1 MGTFIRLIDF
11 INEWSGR
18 VVMWLALIL
27 FAITAYET
35 IQRYLFRITSVA
47 LQEMT
52 WHLYSF
58 LFLLGLAYTL
68 KHDRHVRVDI
78 FYDRMSE
85 RMKAGINLFAI
96 LVLVLPFCLL
106 MIGFSWK
113 FMLTAYQIGER
124 SGDPG
129 GLPARWILKAAIPVG
144 FGLLLLQ
151 GLSELFKS
159 FLVLFRNKGRVSSLR
174 KPVGK
179 KGGRGWNT

>member
-1 MGTFIRLIDF
+1 MGSLVRLIDY

-27 FAITAYET
+27 FIITAYET

-47 LQEMT
+47 LQETT
-52 WHLYSF
+52 WHLYSL

-78 FYDRMSE
+78 FYDRMSQ
-85 RMKAGINLFAI
+85 RAKAWVNLFA
-96 LVLVLPFCLL
+96 VLVLIIPFSLL
-106 MIGFSWK
+106 MVGFSWK

-129 GLPARWILKAAIPVG
+129 GLPARWILKAAIPAG

-151 GLSELFKS
+151 GISEISKNLLF
-159 FLVLFRNKGRVSSLR
+159 LFGKGPTALPAR
-174 KPVGK
+174 KAVRK
-179 KGGRGWNT
+179 RGGA

>member
-1 MGTFIRLIDF
+1 MRHLARIVDF

-27 FAITAYET
+27 FAVTAYET
-35 IQRYLFRITSVA
+35 IQRYLFRVTSVA

-52 WHLYSF
+52 WHLYAL

-78 FYDRMSE
+78 FYDRMSD
-85 RMKAGINLFAI
+85 RLKAGVNLFAI
-96 LVLVLPFCLL
+96 LILVLPFCLL

-129 GLPARWILKAAIPVG
+129 GLPARWILKAAIPAG
-144 FGLLLLQ
+144 FGLLFLQ
-151 GLSELFKS
+151 GISEILKNLFVLFKDKKIAS
-159 FLVLFRNKGRVSSLR
+159 PSQKHA
-174 KPVGK
+174 GK
-179 KGGRGWNT
+179 KRKV

>member
-1 MGTFIRLIDF
+1 MSYFIRIIDF

-27 FAITAYET
+27 FAVTAYET
-35 IQRYLFRITSVA
+35 IQRYLFRVTSVA
-47 LQEMT
+47 LQETT
-52 WHLYSF
+52 WHLYAF

-85 RMKAGINLFAI
+85 RLKAGINLFAI

-129 GLPARWILKAAIPVG
+129 GLPARWILKAAIPAG

-151 GLSELFKS
+151 GLSEIFKS
-159 FLVLFRNKGRVSSLR
+159 LSILFQDKKTASPSQKDVEERGRA
-174 KPVGK
+174 
-179 KGGRGWNT
+179 

>member
-1 MGTFIRLIDF
+1 MSHLIRIIDF
-11 INEWSGR
+11 ISEWSGR

-27 FAITAYET
+27 FAVTAYET
-35 IQRYLFRITSVA
+35 IQRYLFRLTSVA
-47 LQEMT
+47 LQETT

-58 LFLLGLAYTL
+58 LFLLGMAYTL

-85 RMKAGINLFAI
+85 RLKAGVNLFVI
-96 LVLVLPFCLL
+96 LVLVIPFCLL

-113 FMLTAYQIGER
+113 FMLAAYQIGER

-129 GLPARWILKAAIPVG
+129 GLPARWILKAAIPAG

-151 GLSELFKS
+151 GISEILKSLFT
-159 FLVLFRNKGRVSSLR
+159 LFQDKKIAPPSQNDPGKRV
-174 KPVGK
+174 
-179 KGGRGWNT
+179 TA

>member
-1 MGTFIRLIDF
+1 MHWLVRLIDF

-27 FAITAYET
+27 FAVTAYET

-47 LQEMT
+47 LQETT
-52 WHLYSF
+52 WHLYSL

-68 KHDRHVRVDI
+68 KYDRHVRVDI
-78 FYDRMSE
+78 FYDRMSP
-85 RMKAGINLFAI
+85 RMKAGVNLFGLLI
-96 LVLVLPFCLL
+96 LVIPFCLL

-113 FMLTAYQIGER
+113 FMLTAYQIAER

-129 GLPARWILKAAIPVG
+129 GLPARWVLKAAIPVG

-151 GLSELFKS
+151 ALSELIKS
-159 FLVLFRNKGRVSSLR
+159 IHILFHPPSARRQDPQKGE
-174 KPVGK
+174 P
-179 KGGRGWNT
+179 